1 MYNVFISYSTKD
13 LHVVSKFKEMLSVP
27 VIDVF
32 IAEYSMK
39 PGSKLDEEI
48 IDAIRD
54 CDLFILLWSRI
65 SKKSE
70 WVSQEIGIA
79 TTEEKTILP
88 IVLNK
93 GLSLPGFI
101 KNRKYLA
108 AYENPEEAQYFLRKT
123 VFDMAKKHQKKN
135 GLIWLAIGA
144 AFLWLISSGEE

>member
-1 MYNVFISYSTKD
+1 MYKVFISYSTKD

-32 IAEYSMK
+32 ISEYSLP

-54 CDLFILLWSRI
+54 CDLFILLWSRN
-65 SKKSE
+65 SRKSE

-88 IVLNK
+88 IVLDI

-101 KNRKYLA
+101 KNIKYLA
-108 AYENPEEAQYFLRKT
+108 AYEDPEKAQNFLRKT

-144 AFLWLISSGEE
+144 AFLWLISSVEE

>member
-54 CDLFILLWSRI
+54 CDLFILLWSRN

>member
-1 MYNVFISYSTKD
+1 MYKVFISYSTKD

-32 IAEYSMK
+32 ISEYSLP

-54 CDLFILLWSRI
+54 CDLFILLWSRN

-70 WVSQEIGIA
+70 WVSQEVGIA
-79 TTEEKTILP
+79 TAEEKTIIP
-88 IVLNK
+88 VVLEK
-93 GLSLPGFI
+93 ELSLPGFI
-101 KNRKYLA
+101 KNIKYLA
-108 AYENPEEAQYFLRKT
+108 AYEDPEKAQNFLRKT
-123 VFDMAKKHQKKN
+123 VFDMAKKHQKNN
-135 GLIWLAIGA
+135 GLLWLAIGA